1 MNTDQKQLELLY
13 EEVSNKQENCHYPG
27 ETTDS
32 AIEKYIKNGSTS
44 HLYLPGTLDLK
55 SLPSTLKLVGRNL
68 ILSNC
73 ANLESLPDNLT
84 VIGNANLHRC
94 EKLKSLPTNLKVG
107 GYLNLEHSGI
117 KRLEQLPDD
126 LRVVGPIKMN
136 GFSEE
141 DISKYQSMR
150 RKVRRMEDKLP
161 ELKDIF

>member
-1 MNTDQKQLELLY
+1 MNTDKKQLELLY
-13 EEVSNKQENCHYPG
+13 EEVSNKQENYHYPG
-27 ETTDS
+27 ETTES
-32 AIEKYIKNGSTS
+32 AIEKYIKNGSKL

-73 ANLESLPDNLT
+73 INLESLPDNLT
-84 VIGNANLHRC
+84 VMGNLNLLRC

-107 GYLNLEHSGI
+107 GCLNLEHSGI

-126 LRVVGPIKMN
+126 LRVVGPIRMN

-150 RKVRRMEDKLP
+150 RKVRQMEDKLP